1 LINEDISN
9 MIHKLIP
16 QNCVLQVSKKL
27 QSNATVLSEGY
38 AAHLAGLQA
47 VGGSRPAKGNA
58 RMVIPRGCFNLP
70 GQSANPRRR
79 R

>member
-1 LINEDISN
+1 MS
-9 MIHKLIP
+9 KP
-16 QNCVLQVSKKL
+16 CTSPPFQVSKKL
-27 QSNATVLSEGY
+27 QANATVLSDGY
-38 AAHLAGLQA
+38 AAHLSGLQA

-70 GQSANPRRR
+70 GQTANPRRR

>member
-1 LINEDISN
+1 
-9 MIHKLIP
+9 M
-16 QNCVLQVSKKL
+16 
-27 QSNATVLSEGY
+27 QSNATVLNDGY
-38 AAHLAGLQA
+38 AAHLSALQA

-70 GQSANPRRR
+70 GQTTNPRRR